1 MLSQRLSNMIPSY
14 TIGISS
20 KVSKLKSEGIKVLDL
35 SIGDPDF
42 KVPQKAIDYGINSLE
57 NNITKYD
64 LVNGLKILRE
74 EISKKLLKE
83 NNIKYN
89 PDEIVVSSGA
99 KNCITN
105 AFLALTNTYDEVLI
119 PSPYWVSY
127 IETVKLLNCI
137 PVVVNTL
144 KENNFKVTVSD
155 LEKYKTEK
163 TKILLLNNPS
173 NPTGVI
179 YTKEELLEIV
189 DFCYKNNIYIISDE
203 IYERI
208 CFDTEFISIA
218 SLSEKAKE
226 ITITINGFSKSVA
239 MTGLRVGYTA
249 SNKKIAD
256 AIKNIQGHLISHP
269 SVTSQYVA
277 YGALK
282 ECENEIDEMVKI
294 YKKRRDIACNLLN
307 NIKDISYIYPNGAF
321 YVFVDLSN
329 IKEKIKYEESFSIEF
344 CNLILEKE
352 NIALVPGI
360 AFGMDDFVRISFAC
374 SEDTLT
380 NGILK
385 IKSFISNL

>member
-42 KVPQKAIDYGINSLE
+42 KVPQKAINYGINSLE

-64 LVNGLKILRE
+64 LANGLKILRE

-105 AFLALTNTYDEVLI
+105 TFLALTNIYDEVLI

-137 PVVVNTL
+137 PVIVSTS

-155 LEKYKTEK
+155 LEKYKTKK

-189 DFCYKNNIYIISDE
+189 DFCYKNNIYIVSDE

-208 CFDTEFISIA
+208 CYDTEFISIA

-282 ECENEIDEMVKI
+282 ECENEIDEMVKV

-321 YVFVDLSN
+321 YVFVDLSK

-352 NIALVPGI
+352 NVALVPGI

>member
-105 AFLALTNTYDEVLI
+105 TFLALTNTFDEVLM

-137 PVVVNTL
+137 PVVVNTS

-155 LEKYKTEK
+155 LEKYKTKK

-189 DFCYKNNIYIISDE
+189 DFCYKNNIYIVSDE

-208 CFDTEFISIA
+208 YFDTEFISIA

-321 YVFVDLSN
+321 YIFVDLSN

-352 NIALVPGI
+352 NVALVPGI